1 MPGGLDTGHAV
12 WVSDVREEAGRWPE
26 FSAAANCV
34 HVAGVAGIPI
44 RLADEIIGVLNL
56 YSSQPRDWSDQDMAV
71 GRVLADVATS
81 YVVNASQLCRQE
93 QLNEQ
98 LQEALT
104 SRIVIEQAKGM
115 TASRHSLTIDEAY
128 RLIRR
133 YARNHNARLR
143 VVAEAIVA
151 QGSSDLSQGA
161 DRGNRA
167 LRAAASQTPSMPL
180 LTVER

>member
-1 MPGGLDTGHAV
+1 MV
-12 WVSDVREEAGRWPE
+12 E
-26 FSAAANCV
+26 
-34 HVAGVAGIPI
+34 
-44 RLADEIIGVLNL
+44 LADPAE
-56 YSSQPRDWSDQDMAV
+56 PRFSFFV
-71 GRVLADVATS
+71 
-81 YVVNASQLCRQE
+81 

-115 TASRHSLTIDEAY
+115 TASRHSVTIDEAY

-151 QGSSDLSQGA
+151 LGSSEHSLGA
-161 DRGNRA
+161 DRPDLA
-167 LRAAASQTPSMPL
+167 LRRAASQTS
-180 LTVER
+180 